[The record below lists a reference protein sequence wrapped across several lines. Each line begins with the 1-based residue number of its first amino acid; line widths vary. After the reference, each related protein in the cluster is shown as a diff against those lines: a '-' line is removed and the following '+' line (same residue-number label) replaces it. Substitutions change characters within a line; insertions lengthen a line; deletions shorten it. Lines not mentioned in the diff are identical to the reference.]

1 MQMKDKE
8 EEKDPII
15 VKFARTVR
23 EATSYEEFFLVC
35 MADDEMSALLD
46 RLTACFVMPGSR
58 CAEEISPS
66 DLYKS
71 LRKMVEDVEAYEG
84 SGIS

>member
-1 MQMKDKE
+1 MKEKE

-15 VKFARTVR
+15 VKFARAVK

-46 RLTACFVMPGSR
+46 RLTACFVLPGSR

-66 DLYKS
+66 NLYKS
-71 LRKMVEDVEAYEG
+71 LRKMVDDVEAYEG
-84 SGIS
+84 PGIS